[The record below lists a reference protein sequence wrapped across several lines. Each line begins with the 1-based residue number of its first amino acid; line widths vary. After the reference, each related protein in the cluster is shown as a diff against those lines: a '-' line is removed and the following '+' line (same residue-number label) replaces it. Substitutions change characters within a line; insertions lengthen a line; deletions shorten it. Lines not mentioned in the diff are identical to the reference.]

1 MYKYRLGDG
10 EADGLHLL
18 AFHYTDCIFKSFS
31 KKKNQKGFLWI
42 KISQGTQIL
51 CLDHYIGFLNSQK
64 GPENVKKGYKF
75 G

>member
-1 MYKYRLGDG
+1 MACIY
-10 EADGLHLL
+10 LHSTTQT
-18 AFHYTDCIFKSFS
+18 AFLNHFQ